1 MTAPLPPKPA
11 PADQLNDFFAPDQMD
26 DFAKLAAREALERA
40 IEGCDDHTFVG
51 AKYIRA
57 MIEEYR

>member
-57 MIEEYR
+57 